1 MWWMS
6 HPHVFPSA
14 EYWLASR
21 RGEKKAKQTQ
31 HIQILKKKKKSTT
44 TFTKSTKSLTQ
55 IMLWRLLWNF
65 LIFYSVP
72 VRMWTLP
79 LCIACGCFQVSSP
92 SGTKRQ
98 IAGFQG
104 GENALQYGFPQYFT
118 WTVQAQGYQL
128 YLILPTTGHQ
138 VLYMLSYWKCNT
150 SC

>member
-31 HIQILKKKKKSTT
+31 HIQIFLKNKSTT
-44 TFTKSTKSLTQ
+44 TFTKSTKSSTQ
-55 IMLWRLLWNF
+55 IMLWRLWNF

-79 LCIACGCFQVSSP
+79 LCTACCCFQVSSP

-98 IAGFQG
+98 TAGCQG
-104 GENALQYGFPQYFT
+104 GGNVLQYGFPQYFT

-138 VLYMLSYWKCNT
+138 VLYMLSFWKGNT

>member
-1 MWWMS
+1 MCFPQLNIGW
-6 HPHVFPSA
+6 HPEGWGA
-14 EYWLASR
+14 
-21 RGEKKAKQTQ
+21 GKAKQTQ
-31 HIQILKKKKKSTT
+31 HIQILKKKKKEYYNLHKKHKVLDSNNAMK
-44 TFTKSTKSLTQ
+44 TF
-55 IMLWRLLWNF
+55 WNF
-65 LIFYSVP
+65 LIFYSVL

-98 IAGFQG
+98 TAGFQG
-104 GENALQYGFPQYFT
+104 GGNALQYGFPQYFT

-138 VLYMLSYWKCNT
+138 VLYMLSFWKCNT